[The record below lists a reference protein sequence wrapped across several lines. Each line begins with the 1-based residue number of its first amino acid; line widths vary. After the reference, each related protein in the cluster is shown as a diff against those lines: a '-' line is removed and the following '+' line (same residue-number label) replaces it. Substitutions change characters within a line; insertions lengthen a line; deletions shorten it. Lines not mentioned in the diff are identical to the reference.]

1 MAYIDCNIPKS
12 IFHSALVGVF
22 LRIAHS
28 SLPCKDVNEKDLEL
42 FNRMKAQGAQ
52 SLTCRKALFKMIRRN
67 EKAFANFGKNCEKIL
82 SELHT

>member
-1 MAYIDCNIPKS
+1 MAYIDSNIPKS
-12 IFHSALVGVF
+12 IFHSPLVGEF

-28 SLPCKDVNEKDLEL
+28 FLPCKDVN
-42 FNRMKAQGAQ
+42 RMKAHGAQ

-67 EKAFANFGKNCEKIL
+67 EKAFANFGKNCEEIL